1 MTAKQ
6 TPRLSDTPIFI
17 SHSSEDKTAARIIA
31 GYLRTHWTVWIDEAG
46 IAGGKDYRE
55 ELVRALEGAWIVV
68 LLLSLDSMKSK
79 WVSREIEAADRL
91 GKKIIPVVVEE
102 APYPDSLR
110 MILGG
115 IQKLYLDL
123 GDDER
128 RGPQLASL
136 DEALMRA
143 AQTTGGTTPGRA
155 LIITGR
161 IVRAIGVIGFLV
173 GFALFAY
180 LGFTEVSGAPTSD
193 FFNIDIGE
201 IPRPFIGWGV
211 AVVFLIIAGIGEAMR
226 RAGMRKGI

>member
-1 MTAKQ
+1 
-6 TPRLSDTPIFI
+6 
-17 SHSSEDKTAARIIA
+17 
-31 GYLRTHWTVWIDEAG
+31 
-46 IAGGKDYRE
+46 
-55 ELVRALEGAWIVV
+55 
-68 LLLSLDSMKSK
+68 
-79 WVSREIEAADRL
+79 
-91 GKKIIPVVVEE
+91 
-102 APYPDSLR
+102 
-110 MILGG
+110 
-115 IQKLYLDL
+115 L

-128 RGPQLASL
+128 RGQQLASL

-161 IVRAIGVIGFLV
+161 IVRAIGVIGFLF

-193 FFNIDIGE
+193 FFDIDIGE